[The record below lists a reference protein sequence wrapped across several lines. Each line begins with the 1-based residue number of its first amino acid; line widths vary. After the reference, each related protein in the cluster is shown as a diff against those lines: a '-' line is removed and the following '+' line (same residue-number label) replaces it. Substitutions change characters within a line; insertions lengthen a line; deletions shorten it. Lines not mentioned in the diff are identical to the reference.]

1 MFCLKSLKV
10 KGRKKNKNLLA
21 SVSLEKLESKR
32 KKKETKISLPLFH
45 CPLAPAAPDCRG
57 QHWQFLQGPF
67 DILFSN
73 IVRNNFGLHSKIIV
87 VDIISIRTSI
97 LAYHNPQ
104 IYLHIIARQI
114 YLHIIA
120 RLQTIL
126 SCLHALQP
134 R

>member
-10 KGRKKNKNLLA
+10 KGRKKNKYLLA

-32 KKKETKISLPLFH
+32 KKKETKISLPLFR

-97 LAYHNPQ
+97 LAYHSQTNIPAYHNPQ
-104 IYLHIIARQI
+104 IYRVVFLTGPP
-114 YLHIIA
+114 LN
-120 RLQTIL
+120 LL
-126 SCLHALQP
+126 SVDQ
-134 R
+134 